1 MMSLWLVDKN
11 AFKYFLCILYSLP
24 SHSAFILLTNS
35 HNKLEMLPEEITSL
49 KNLKALH
56 LQHNELTCLPEGF
69 EQLSSLEDLV
79 SGDSLMFA

>member
-1 MMSLWLVDKN
+1 M
-11 AFKYFLCILYSLP
+11 YSLP
-24 SHSAFILLTNS
+24 SHSAFILLPNS
-35 HNKLEMLPEEITSL
+35 HNKLKMLPEEITSL

-79 SGDSLMFA
+79 SGDFLMLA